1 MIRARWWAAC
11 LAGVLALAAAPAAGA
26 GVERELTM
34 GQAVALAL
42 KENPTLDASRQGV
55 AQAEGRLTQSR
66 SRWWPQLS
74 GSAGYSRNYAEQS
87 RIAALEGSSSNQYSY
102 YEADLTLTQK
112 LYDFGQTGGKVEA
125 SRQEVTASRHDLAA
139 QREKVVLEV
148 KTSYFEVL
156 KNQHLVRVAQKTLD
170 SQAKHV
176 EQAKGYYSTGLRPK
190 IDVTR
195 AMVDLANARLAL
207 ISAQYRRR
215 EAMVALERVMGKRP
229 WPGGYAL
236 ADMKG
241 SPPLPVKLEPLVA
254 EALKL
259 RPEVAS
265 LQAGI
270 QASQGRLDSASGGY
284 WPSLDAA
291 GGYAFGDSDFPLD
304 KSWTAGVYLN
314 WSLFSG
320 FLTKGQVSEYQAQ
333 MRQRQA
339 LLRDLNLSI
348 AQQVE
353 QTWLVLKE
361 SAERIE
367 VAETARVNAEE
378 NFRLAQGRY
387 EAGVG
392 DAIEFTDAQ
401 VSLFQ
406 ARSTVVRARYDYL
419 QAYAA
424 LERAIGRPL
433 EASRVASR

>member
-1 MIRARWWAAC
+1 M
-11 LAGVLALAAAPAAGA
+11 
-26 GVERELTM
+26 
-34 GQAVALAL
+34 AL
-42 KENPTLDASRQGV
+42 KQNPTLEASRQEV
-55 AQAEGRLTQSR
+55 AQAEGRLTQST

-74 GSAGYSRNYAEQS
+74 GSAGYSRNYTES
-87 RIAALEGSSSNQYSY
+87 TRRSTLMSSTSGHYSY
-102 YEADLTLTQK
+102 YESDLSLTQK
-112 LYDFGQTGGKVEA
+112 IYDFGQTGGKVEA
-125 SRQEVTASRHDLAA
+125 SRQELSASEHQLTT
-139 QREKVVLEV
+139 QREQVVLQV
-148 KTSYFEVL
+148 KTNYFEVL

-176 EQAKGYYSTGLRPK
+176 EQAKGYYGTGLRPK

-195 AMVDLANARLAL
+195 AEVELANARLAL

-215 EAMVALERVMGKRP
+215 EAQVALERVLGKRP
-229 WPGGYAL
+229 WPGDYAL
-236 ADMKG
+236 ADQKDG
-241 SPPLPVKLEPLVA
+241 PPLPANLAPLVA
-254 EALKL
+254 EAFKH

-265 LQAGI
+265 LQAFI
-270 QASQGRLDSASGGY
+270 KASQGRLEAARGGY

-291 GGYAFGDSDFPLD
+291 GQYEFANSDFPLSTD
-304 KSWTAGVYLN
+304 WTAGVYLT
-314 WSLFSG
+314 WPLFSG
-320 FLTKGQVSEYQAQ
+320 FLTQGQVSEYLAQ
-333 MRQRQA
+333 IRQRQA
-339 LLRDLNLSI
+339 QLKDLELSI

-353 QTWLVLKE
+353 QTWLVLRE

-406 ARSTVVRARYDYL
+406 ARSAVVRARYDYL

-433 EASRVASR
+433 EESRVASR